1 MIDDEW
7 WTATET
13 MAAHVAGYPN
23 ARAVEGA
30 AKRYGTS
37 LGEGFL
43 DMLARRLR
51 DVSADRDGAML
62 SLPDAS
68 KRVREWAAS
77 ADARPPATGAWL
89 VLVDGVAVT
98 RVAAFE
104 RAVACTE
111 AKRIAVGLPRAS
123 VAVTRVGDAREL
135 RVWSRR
141 RGALV
146 EVAT

>member
-1 MIDDEW
+1 MSDDEW

-30 AKRYGTS
+30 ARRYGTT

-43 DMLARRLR
+43 DLLARRLR
-51 DVSADRDGAML
+51 DVSADRDGALL

-68 KRVREWAAS
+68 RRVREWAAS

-89 VLVDGVAVT
+89 VLVDGVALT
-98 RVAAFE
+98 PFASRGA
-104 RAVACTE
+104 ACTE
-111 AKRIAVGLPRAS
+111 AKRLALGLPHAS
-123 VAVTRVGDAREL
+123 VAVTRAGDAREL
-135 RVWSRR
+135 RMWSRR